1 MLQTGFTLASTIT
14 KNPIGE
20 KMQKQE
26 CVSCSCSE
34 EIEGQ
39 DLGKT
44 KHLII
49 LGLALT
55 IPIVILETL
64 FDSLTIDIVLLVL
77 ATPIQVFLGKPFYER
92 FYRMLIHRHRLTTD
106 TLVVLSTTIAYVY
119 GVVSM
124 ITGTH
129 APFFEASASV
139 LTIFTIGEYIE
150 NRVKKTTTGTIKSL
164 LELKPKTAT
173 VLRNGREETIP
184 ADAIQVGDTVI
195 VRPGERVATDGVVI
209 YGESS
214 VDESMITG
222 ESIPVD
228 KKPGDR
234 VIGGTINKNGYL
246 RFEATQIGSH
256 TALASIIDLVEQARM
271 SKAPIQRI
279 ADRAVEYFVPVVF
292 LIAISSSLFWA
303 VSMQSIPFAITV
315 FATVLVVACPCALGI
330 ATPLVVSLGI
340 DKAARQ
346 GILVKNGEYL
356 ERLASVDTIVFDK
369 TGTLT
374 YGKPEVTDVISND
387 VSNES
392 SVLQLACSAG
402 AHSEHPISKAI
413 VALASKKNIKTLD
426 LSQFQSIPGKGVVA
440 TYQMQRVF
448 VGSPRSLNGEISEK
462 LQVKI
467 SELESEGK
475 TVVVVCVDDKAVGI
489 IAVAD
494 TPRDNAEHVIAELK
508 KMKKDVILLSGD
520 NKKTANAIARKV
532 GIQNVIAEVLPETKV
547 QEIKKLQQQGKKV
560 AMVGD
565 GINDA
570 PALTQADVG
579 VAIGSGTDVAISAGH
594 IIIMKSDLHD
604 VIYAS
609 KLAKFALGKIRQ
621 NLAIS
626 FSYNAITIP
635 IAAGILYGVTNSLIL
650 APGLA
655 ALGWIVSDSSVF
667 GNSLLV
673 RRFGNKH
680 ENQI

>member
-1 MLQTGFTLASTIT
+1 MLQTGFTPASTIT
-14 KNPIGE
+14 KNPKGE

-34 EIEGQ
+34 EIEGR

-184 ADAIQVGDTVI
+184 ADAIQVGDTVM

-413 VALASKKNIKTLD
+413 VASASKKNIKTLD

-462 LQVKI
+462 LQAKI

-494 TPRDNAEHVIAELK
+494 TPRDNAGHVIAELK

-579 VAIGSGTDVAISAGH
+579 IAIGSGTDVAISAGH

-604 VIYAS
+604 VIFAS

>member
-1 MLQTGFTLASTIT
+1 
-14 KNPIGE
+14 
-20 KMQKQE
+20 MQKQE
-26 CVSCSCSE
+26 CIGCSC
-34 EIEGQ
+34 IEDLESQ

-44 KHLII
+44 KRLII

-55 IPIVILETL
+55 IPIVILEAV
-64 FDSLTIDIVLLVL
+64 FDSPAIDILLLVL
-77 ATPIQVFLGKPFYER
+77 VTPIQVLLGRPFYER
-92 FYRMLIHRHRLTTD
+92 FYKMLIHRHRLTTD

-119 GVVSM
+119 GIVSM
-124 ITGTH
+124 ITGSH

-150 NRVKKTTTGTIKSL
+150 NKVKRTTTGTIKNL

-173 VLRNGREETIP
+173 VLRSGKEETIS
-184 ADAIQVGDTVI
+184 ADAIQVGDIVI
-195 VRPGERVATDGVVI
+195 VRPGERIATDGMVT

-234 VIGGTINKNGYL
+234 VIGGTMNQNGYL
-246 RFEATQIGSH
+246 RFEASQVGSH
-256 TALASIIDLVEQARM
+256 TALAGIIDLVEKART

-292 LIAISSSLFWA
+292 LIAITSSLFWA
-303 VSMQSIPFAITV
+303 VYMQSIPFALTV

-356 ERLASVDTIVFDK
+356 ERFASVDTIVFDK
-369 TGTLT
+369 TGTIT
-374 YGKPEVTDVISND
+374 YGKPEVTDIVPD
-387 VSNES
+387 DDHDES
-392 SVLQLACSAG
+392 SVLQLAGSAG
-402 AHSEHPISKAI
+402 ANSEHPISKAI
-413 VALASKKNIKTLD
+413 VASTSKRSIKMLEFT
-426 LSQFQSIPGKGVVA
+426 QFQSVPGKGVVA
-440 TYQMQRVF
+440 KYHTKKIF
-448 VGSPRSLNGEISEK
+448 VGSPRSLDGKVPAK
-462 LQVKI
+462 LQTKI
-467 SELESEGK
+467 SEMESEGK
-475 TVVVVCVDDKAVGI
+475 TVVAVCVDDKAVGI

-494 TPRDNAEHVIAELK
+494 TPRDNAIHVISELK
-508 KMKKDVILLSGD
+508 KMNKDVILLSGD
-520 NKKTANAIARKV
+520 NKRTANAIARKV
-532 GIQNVIAEVLPETKV
+532 GIQNVIAEVLPEAKV
-547 QEIKKLQQQGKKV
+547 QEIKRLQQHGKKV

-565 GINDA
+565 GVNDA

-604 VIYAS
+604 VIYAT
-609 KLAKFALGKIRQ
+609 KLAKFTLDKIRQ

-626 FSYNAITIP
+626 FTYNAITIP

-673 RRFGNKH
+673 RRFESRH
-680 ENQI
+680 AE

>member
-1 MLQTGFTLASTIT
+1 
-14 KNPIGE
+14 
-20 KMQKQE
+20 MQKQE
-26 CVSCSCSE
+26 CVGCSCSE
-34 EIEGQ
+34 ELEGQ

-44 KHLII
+44 KRLII

-55 IPIVILETL
+55 IPIVILETV
-64 FDSLTIDIVLLVL
+64 FDSLTIDILLLVL
-77 ATPIQVFLGKPFYER
+77 ATPIQVLLGRPFYER
-92 FYRMLIHRHRLTTD
+92 FYKMLVHRHRLTTD

-119 GVVSM
+119 GIVSM
-124 ITGTH
+124 VTGAH

-150 NRVKKTTTGTIKSL
+150 NRVKRTTTGTIKSL

-173 VLRNGREETIP
+173 VLRNGKEETVP
-184 ADAIQVGDTVI
+184 ADAIQVGDIVI
-195 VRPGERVATDGVVI
+195 VRPGERVATDGVI
-209 YGESS
+209 TYGESS

-228 KKPGDR
+228 KKSGDR

-246 RFEATQIGSH
+246 RFEATQVGSR
-256 TALASIIDLVEQARM
+256 TALASIIDLVEKART

-279 ADRAVEYFVPVVF
+279 ADRAVEYFVPIVF
-292 LIAISSSLFWA
+292 LIAISAALFWA
-303 VSMQSIPFAITV
+303 VYLQSIPFALTV

-346 GILVKNGEYL
+346 GVLVKNGEYL

-374 YGKPEVTDVISND
+374 YGKPEVTEIIPDD
-387 VSNES
+387 ES
-392 SVLQLACSAG
+392 DEHLVLQLAASAG

-413 VALASKKNIKTLD
+413 VASASKKNIKMLEFA
-426 LSQFQSIPGKGVVA
+426 QFKSIPGKGVVA
-440 TYQMQRVF
+440 KYRTQKVS
-448 VGSPRSLNGEISEK
+448 VGSPRSLDGKIPVK
-462 LQVKI
+462 LQTKI
-467 SELESEGK
+467 SELESDGK

-494 TPRDNAEHVIAELK
+494 TPRDNAGHVISELK
-508 KMKKDVILLSGD
+508 KMKKDVVLLSGD
-520 NKKTANAIARKV
+520 NQRTANAIARKV
-532 GIQNVIAEVLPETKV
+532 GIQNVIAEVLPEMKV

-579 VAIGSGTDVAISAGH
+579 IAIGSGTDVAISAGH

-626 FSYNAITIP
+626 FSYNAVTIP

-673 RRFGNKH
+673 RRFGDKH